1 MSSNNDQGPNNQSGS
16 IFFEQK
22 KYEPKPIPTHQEPS
36 FPNAGKADEYED
48 DPEFGNKL
56 AGVLVPIIAVL
67 LLLLLGGGIFFM
79 TGGKIN
85 NKNAKPDKSSSRDND
100 DDDDDDDDDDSGNRR
115 DTAHGNGPA
124 QSGILMPGESDLD
137 QALSD
142 AGAGSGE
149 ITLSLIWY
157 NSDDVDLHVMTPS
170 GTELYYGNRS
180 VGSGTLDIDA
190 NADMMMDEPVEN
202 IYFTDPSEGTYT
214 VWIEDYSD
222 RNDGYTGYLVRVTVN
237 GDSRLFEGH
246 IDGSGTDIDII
257 EFEYERR

>member
-1 MSSNNDQGPNNQSGS
+1 MSINNNEDPIKQSGS

-22 KYEPKPIPTHQEPS
+22 KYEPRPIPTPKHEEAFPS
-36 FPNAGKADEYED
+36 AAQPDEYD
-48 DPEFGNKL
+48 KDPEFGKRL

-67 LLLLLGGGIFFM
+67 LLLLVGGGVFFM

-85 NKNAKPDKSSSRDND
+85 NKNAKSDKSSSRDRD
-100 DDDDDDDDDDSGNRR
+100 DDEDDEDDENNRR
-115 DTAHGNGPA
+115 DSAHGNGPA

-137 QALSD
+137 QALD
-142 AGAGSGE
+142 AAGAGVGE

-157 NSDDVDLHVMTPS
+157 NSDDVDLHVLTPS
-170 GTELYYGNRS
+170 GTELYYGNRT

-202 IYFTDPSEGTYT
+202 IYFTDPAEGTYT

-257 EFEYERR
+257 EFEYQQR